1 MKIINYNP
9 EELEKWRIFQQDGEL
24 VREHTEV
31 KQYQRAKNIAQWLL
45 FLTAIV
51 TLTASILSHDR
62 EQIGIW
68 FTILIC
74 IDFVLLCSSL
84 ATLIAAHLLKP
95 NQTYGYQPERTFRE
109 WFHARASKYKII
121 AVDRLNKTGNTRL
134 EVAFEKEDGSV
145 LKCISPYVTVI
156 ETTKRTEHTLDVST
170 GVLYIAY
177 GADREPI
184 TFEDE

>member
-1 MKIINYNP
+1 MRIINYNP

-24 VREHTEV
+24 VREHMEV
-31 KQYQRAKNIAQWLL
+31 KDHKRAKNIAQWLL

-74 IDFVLLCSSL
+74 IDFVLLCLSL

-95 NQTYGYQPERTFRE
+95 NQAYGYQPERTFRE
-109 WFHARASKYKII
+109 WFHARASKYKVI
-121 AVDRLNKTGNTRL
+121 AVERLNKTGNTRL

-177 GADREPI
+177 CADREPI
-184 TFEDE
+184 EFEDK